1 MALVG
6 VQELPGG
13 RVLFGPG
20 ALARVPE
27 ESSRLGVTAVMLV
40 AAAHCATTLAAR
52 AAGPLD
58 ALFAEHGLRA
68 LAASLPAC
76 VDRPGDLAARQEALR
91 GAWLAGLALA
101 GAGTGL
107 HHRVCHVLGG
117 GFGLPHAEVHA
128 AVLPHAVALGADPAG
143 LDRVASALGADD
155 APGGLWDLARRTGA
169 TRSLRQLGL
178 GRDDLDAATEQVAA
192 ANPSHPQTAIA
203 RCCAWPTKG
212 AARR

>member
-91 GAWLAGLALA
+91 APGSPAWPWRVRARGCAGRPVGPRPA
-101 GAGTGL
+101 
-107 HHRVCHVLGG
+107 HRRHPEPAPARPGPRRPRRRHRAGG
-117 GFGLPHAEVHA
+117 GGQPQPPANRHR
-128 AVLPHAVALGADPAG
+128 ALLRMAHEGRRPA
-143 LDRVASALGADD
+143 LST
-155 APGGLWDLARRTGA
+155 W
-169 TRSLRQLGL
+169 
-178 GRDDLDAATEQVAA
+178 
-192 ANPSHPQTAIA
+192 
-203 RCCAWPTKG
+203 
-212 AARR
+212 